1 MIICVNAPFGDF
13 NSLYNQIKDSLTHPP
28 IFKKIDVPA
37 IIRTLQEKMFSAV
50 EGAKSYISSINM
62 EVCNLISHLNEMSFF
77 DLVIKGVKK
86 ILDVLGISSLL
97 RSIFPKIIGLGI
109 SIYDVITGAISPE
122 EIYKAI
128 KKAIKEGLDVLWTFV
143 PKPFFI
149 DLDIP
154 DISAPMIF
162 QMILKQ
168 YKDIFLKPLMDLLGS
183 LLDLI
188 EALDLGTF
196 SFSLPK
202 IPTVNEIIKQ
212 LYNKIK
218 AFAIAKAID
227 LKNTVVSSFGEVMAL
242 AKKMMGYGMK
252 ISELLN
258 GLSFSSLKGWFFS
271 AIDDMFKTVKMM
283 SVELMLQV
291 NHMIDSI
298 YLFAYKLIWD
308 FISSL
313 PLIGDAFKALFSP
326 LCIPIPTLR

>member
-1 MIICVNAPFGDF
+1 MSNFLQASDDIVIEYLKGLWNNQKQKSSNG
-13 NSLYNQIKDSLTHPP
+13 SLIQSL
-28 IFKKIDVPA
+28 ID
-37 IIRTLQEKMFSAV
+37 
-50 EGAKSYISSINM
+50 N
-62 EVCNLISHLNEMSFF
+62 
-77 DLVIKGVKK
+77 
-86 ILDVLGISSLL
+86 
-97 RSIFPKIIGLGI
+97 KIIGNPSTI
-109 SIYDVITGAISPE
+109 NN
-122 EIYKAI
+122 
-128 KKAIKEGLDVLWTFV
+128 
-143 PKPFFI
+143 
-149 DLDIP
+149 DLP
-154 DISAPMIF
+154 
-162 QMILKQ
+162 Q
-168 YKDIFLKPLMDLLGS
+168 
-183 LLDLI
+183 
-188 EALDLGTF
+188 
-196 SFSLPK
+196 
-202 IPTVNEIIKQ
+202 
-212 LYNKIK
+212 
-218 AFAIAKAID
+218 D